1 MTSRL
6 GLPLLLIATLAAA
19 PLAHAGDVVDQG
31 SFQLY
36 LGHRALG
43 AETFEY
49 VTTQDSLVVRARQS
63 LVVPTSHGDE
73 KLEKGADILIGRS
86 DMSMRAY
93 QSTREF
99 RGTKQVRALAFA
111 DTHYVAY
118 REGSGQISTGDSYP
132 LPPGRL
138 FVMDSQVMT
147 LMDLICRS
155 LNGESFD
162 RRPINLLALGPVDT
176 MLEATV
182 VARGTETISWGGKP
196 VVAHKLDIVA
206 DSRITFTAWVGPRGQ
221 MLRLTEPITGLR
233 VTRDPPPVRRRA
245 PSSPGRPGG

>member
-1 MTSRL
+1 MIPRL
-6 GLPLLLIATLAAA
+6 CLPLLLIATLAAPA
-19 PLAHAGDVVDQG
+19 ARAGDTVDQG

-36 LGHRALG
+36 LGQRALG

-49 VTTQDSLVVRARQS
+49 TTTQDSLVVRARQS

-73 KLEKGADILIGRS
+73 RLEKGADILIGRS
-86 DMSMRAY
+86 DMGMRAY
-93 QSTREF
+93 QSSRQF
-99 RGTKQVRALAFA
+99 RGMKQVRALVFA

-118 REGSGQISTGDSYP
+118 REGDGQISTGDSYP

-147 LMDLICRS
+147 LLDLICRS
-155 LNGESFD
+155 LNGESFE

-182 VARGTETISWGGKP
+182 VSRGAETISWGGKP
-196 VVAHKLDIVA
+196 VVTHKLDIIA

-221 MLRLTEPITGLR
+221 MLRLIEPVTHLR
-233 VTRDPPPVRRRA
+233 VTRDPPPVKRRG
-245 PSSPGRPGG
+245 SSTPPGRPGG